1 MAQHQQYNY
10 TSNFQGQE
18 LGDAQLRLNIDGESF
33 DYQPSGPDVE
43 IDIDADLVID
53 GTITFEEFRTE
64 YFSKDRPVWLK
75 TGGMYQTFVPFL
87 GVNPDGYYEFA
98 KISDDGSNVMWWHLS
113 QDGWTHGTTR
123 IEQTTTFDVADLP
136 NATDPMSDKAF
147 KIATCKLPENVGEFT
162 QCELFLQISLL
173 TNRALAH
180 HDTFKFRIG
189 ANKYGADSYDRLV
202 ECLYGLHGDG
212 GLDSYLEKLC
222 LSINDGYLNLVIV
235 QKTGVTLSHLVVT
248 AAITNNIGPSK
259 TPWYLTN
266 GIMDRTDV
274 SSGGFQY
281 YFYSDGYLETTQNK
295 YSSQFGS
302 LNTSRYPSSAA
313 LGSFIP
319 IRTYGVSRTYTEGV
333 GDKYAV
339 IATYKD
345 TGNSAVFASHF
356 CVQVATTSGDT
367 DGKQTCGTFRIFI
380 SGVGGYARNIRGW
393 WESVTTDSELSGT
406 APKSM
411 HLVKD
416 GSNYSLV
423 IEFTDTLNG
432 GATSDVAFITVLQ
445 NATKESDLYGHM
457 RITNGGWVIPI
468 TSWAESAG
476 STQRVN
482 TSASLPAGTDTE
494 YLFANGTSLHSI
506 NQNGIDVG
514 EDVSAPFMYKVS
526 TPTFNYPGRQG
537 FFGLLLADGK
547 SYLAKI
553 TLTGQTTTKTVV
565 VAIDTTTDDVRLRY
579 VSGNVGI
586 VDYTDNDDPDDTN
599 YLKFFK
605 SDDDD
610 GHYYLMIKCGYVN
623 AYETCTATV
632 ELVCF
637 DYSQNSSPISAGTSL
652 STGTWPSYAQNRT
665 QKFAAMAVNGPL
677 DQSVANAST
686 STTSAPS
693 TKAVY
698 DYVISCGTAN
708 LNSTASKYAK
718 LALVQTPS
726 AGSGTYGEYS
736 EYFDIIASNAP
747 AGIVGF
753 VGILCVQARVFGSTY
768 QSSNAR
774 LFVLGTNPSGFIPK
788 LRVYYVNATQFVV
801 YAEYIDTEFSINIKL
816 KSQASRGGVLVD
828 ENVTYYHNVLEAS
841 VSYGTETTITKSE
854 LAVKNHAST
863 GTEYGAADTAH
874 YGHTIL
880 TDSISNDNDK
890 AITPKAVYDLDA
902 SRRTVFPP
910 IQIPL
915 TNNGPWVHVLDIVDN
930 QDHYK
935 SYPVAVTIFARRY
948 PLIRINVRLDHLGIT
963 QVVQA
968 TSNLNIGTP
977 NLGYYVNGNVVEVWY
992 KNVAAGDRVFVAS
1005 QVPIVGSAPTISLNG
1020 ATAANPPTLTAFT
1033 QGYTA

>member
-18 LGDAQLRLNIDGESF
+18 LDDAQLRLNVDGESF

-53 GTITFEEFRTE
+53 GTVTFEEFRTE
-64 YFSKDRPVWLK
+64 YFAKDRPVWLK
-75 TGGMYQTFVPFL
+75 TGGMYQMLVPFL
-87 GVNPDGYYEFA
+87 GVDPDGYYEFA
-98 KISDDGSNVMWWHLS
+98 KISADGSSVMWWHLS

-136 NATDPMSDKAF
+136 DATDPMSNKAF

-212 GLDSYLEKLC
+212 GLDAYLEKLC

-248 AAITNNIGPSK
+248 AAIINNIGPSK
-259 TPWYLTN
+259 TPWYLTK

-333 GDKYAV
+333 GNKYAV

-367 DGKQTCGTFRIFI
+367 DGKQTCGTFHIFI

-416 GSNYSLV
+416 GSDYSLV

-482 TSASLPAGTDTE
+482 TTASLPAGTDTE

-506 NQNGIDVG
+506 NQNGIVAG

-537 FFGLLLADGK
+537 FFGLALADGK
-547 SYLAKI
+547 SYIAKI
-553 TLTGQTTTKTVV
+553 TLTGQTDTKAVV
-565 VAIDTTTDDVRLRY
+565 VAIDTTANDVRLRY
-579 VSGNVGI
+579 ASGDVGI

-605 SDDDD
+605 SDDGD
-610 GHYYLMIKCGYVN
+610 GHYYLTIKCGYVN

-637 DYSQNSSPISAGTSL
+637 DYSQNSVPIGTGASL

-665 QKFAAMAVNGPL
+665 QKFAAIAVDGPL
-677 DQSVANAST
+677 DQSIAAAGT
-686 STTSAPS
+686 STTTAPS

-698 DYVISCGTAN
+698 DYAKDINATLINSSNNLDDCIPSVQGQEKWYKWLFGDSPVGANAVIPGVPDFSGIMQSVCTYNGIYGKQIVYRVGSTVVYSRYCYNGTWTSWEVEYVPNHQGTQTFTDSDTGYRQIALISGPVTN
-708 LNSTASKYAK
+708 GTDVFVDFEIECYSVPFVPTVIRIATDTHKDGGGTYYFKYSQATIIQGSADGSVTLYSNQDGRMIVAVNSTAHYCRYVCKLLRAADYA
-718 LALVQTPS
+718 
-726 AGSGTYGEYS
+726 GT
-736 EYFDIIASNAP
+736 D
-747 AGIVGF
+747 
-753 VGILCVQARVFGSTY
+753 L
-768 QSSNAR
+768 SS
-774 LFVLGTNPSGFIPK
+774 
-788 LRVYYVNATQFVV
+788 
-801 YAEYIDTEFSINIKL
+801 
-816 KSQASRGGVLVD
+816 
-828 ENVTYYHNVLEAS
+828 
-841 VSYGTETTITKSE
+841 TITLYTTQQQLWPSPPGGWT
-854 LAVKNHAST
+854 VV
-863 GTEYGAADTAH
+863 
-874 YGHTIL
+874 
-880 TDSISNDNDK
+880 
-890 AITPKAVYDLDA
+890 TP
-902 SRRTVFPP
+902 T
-910 IQIPL
+910 
-915 TNNGPWVHVLDIVDN
+915 
-930 QDHYK
+930 
-935 SYPVAVTIFARRY
+935 
-948 PLIRINVRLDHLGIT
+948 
-963 QVVQA
+963 
-968 TSNLNIGTP
+968 
-977 NLGYYVNGNVVEVWY
+977 
-992 KNVAAGDRVFVAS
+992 
-1005 QVPIVGSAPTISLNG
+1005 
-1020 ATAANPPTLTAFT
+1020 
-1033 QGYTA
+1033 